1 MSAHL
6 ALIVLTVFVLVFA
19 GATILWAIGRNRTV
33 TFDEAR
39 YPGLAAL
46 RRSTVIARYLGLV
59 AGAVV
64 FVLVAGLGRAGRGL
78 FLAPAA
84 AGAVLILAVMI
95 GQQVAYGRARTS
107 GVAAVERRLV
117 RHYLPRGLSVSVVV
131 LLGLLLAAGFWT
143 TSAADVDGFGLE
155 RAFSATGSQTI
166 LTSAGAE
173 VMPVHSTRSPF
184 PGWFYTSMSAIGVP
198 IVLALAAIALW
209 LTARRPRNGADPEL
223 VPADDA
229 LRAQTAEGIMAG
241 VGLTVSL
248 SLFGVAAGAAPAVGG
263 MGEFGIRY
271 TVGAVS
277 LAVVALGALVSAVW
291 CAALLVVPGTRMAR
305 S

>member
-1 MSAHL
+1 MSTHL

-95 GQQVAYGRARTS
+95 GQQAAYGRARTS

-143 TSAADVDGFGLE
+143 TSAAVVDDLGLE
-155 RAFSATGSQTI
+155 RAFSAADSQTI
-166 LTSAGAE
+166 PTSTGAE
-173 VMPVHSTRSPF
+173 VMPVQSTRSPF
-184 PGWFYTSMSAIGVP
+184 PGWFYTSMSAMGVP
-198 IVLALAAIALW
+198 FVLALAAIALW

-229 LRAQTAEGIMAG
+229 LRVQTAEGIMAG

-248 SLFGVAAGAAPAVGG
+248 SLFGVSAGAAPAVGG
-263 MGEFGIRY
+263 MAEFGIRY
-271 TVGAVS
+271 ALGAAI
-277 LAVVALGALVSAVW
+277 LGTVALGALAAALW